1 MLEANKG
8 ISLVI
13 MILSVIVLMI
23 IGIFV
28 YWEFFSS
35 TGEEENINFS
45 EEGNIIINNPGFA
58 ENIWYLSY
66 EKSGA
71 PANSIKL
78 SFDGNSVCKNE
89 TDLCSDLVSGE
100 RVEIRGMENNGEVLV
115 RELKLMENLN

>member
-13 MILSVIVLMI
+13 MILSVILLMI

-35 TGEEENINFS
+35 TGEEENINFFK
-45 EEGNIIINNPGFA
+45 EGNIIINNPGFIG
-58 ENIWYLSY
+58 NVWYLSY
-66 EKSGA
+66 ENSGA

-78 SFDGNSVCKNE
+78 YFDEDSICKNE
-89 TDLCSDLVSGE
+89 NNLCSDLINGE

-115 RELKLMENLN
+115 REIKLIESLN

>member
-35 TGEEENINFS
+35 SGEEENINFFK
-45 EEGNIIINNPGFA
+45 EGNIIINNPGFIG
-58 ENIWYLSY
+58 NVWYLSY
-66 EKSGA
+66 ENFGA

-78 SFDGNSVCKNE
+78 SFDGDSVCKNE
-89 TDLCSDLVSGE
+89 NNLCSDLINGE
-100 RVEIRGMENNGEVLV
+100 RVEIRGVENNGEVLV
-115 RELKLMENLN
+115 RELKLIESLN